1 MVEALHS
8 THKVLSLIT
17 SLTREE
23 LRKVV
28 QAWESEESGSL
39 CIHGQTDIC
48 TKDLVK
54 RFRERDIDRQDRTQN
69 LG

>member
-8 THKVLSLIT
+8 THKALSLIT

-23 LRKVV
+23 LSLVV
-28 QAWESEESGSL
+28 QAWESKESGSL
-39 CIHGQTDIC
+39 CIHGQTELC

-54 RFRERDIDRQDRTQN
+54 RFR
-69 LG
+69 